1 MREEEFNKLIL
12 STIANLGGVNVL
24 VDDVA
29 EKVIPGCDSMSKDD
43 IIFLYSRHGEAQ
55 QRYSLWS
62 ITIKRCYSFH
72 KLKKASSIATK
83 PKSTQKNMRFL

>member
-43 IIFLYSRHGEAQ
+43 IIFYIHDMVKLNKGIHYGVSP
-55 QRYSLWS
+55 SNDVTVS
-62 ITIKRCYSFH
+62 INSKKPVQLPPNQNPH
-72 KLKKASSIATK
+72 KKI
-83 PKSTQKNMRFL
+83 